1 MKQKLWKRL
10 TSGLLSILLVITSI
24 PLTAVTAFGVSVNAS
39 IEDYKYNKLWGVTNP
54 RPMAYATSTQ
64 GPRQSIL
71 SSPVAAAGYEDA
83 DTDWMYF
90 AFSIAM
96 TQKVNLKVYKYDTGE
111 PDLLLYNEQY
121 NQVGGPAD
129 TAFPA
134 SKHHVADPE
143 DFLGYLNAYQ
153 YKDHLDP
160 SGTTVVKGTLEEI
173 EADLKRLS
181 EGGLTLTA
189 AKDVEVYGLSGQ
201 ALPWSTPAQYF
212 LAKGQTP
219 PWVRDSGP
227 VPEDEDEEVLPEEE
241 PGMDDPAPEETPK
254 PDAEP
259 DETDLSKADEMYPGG
274 EDYDLELM
282 PEDFFLPPFP
292 YQGEEESKPRKAAR
306 AAEPGGEGEGFIHNY
321 FLWDGTIVTEDG
333 AVESPWRAAP
343 T

>member
-1 MKQKLWKRL
+1 
-10 TSGLLSILLVITSI
+10 
-24 PLTAVTAFGVSVNAS
+24 
-39 IEDYKYNKLWGVTNP
+39 
-54 RPMAYATSTQ
+54 
-64 GPRQSIL
+64 
-71 SSPVAAAGYEDA
+71 
-83 DTDWMYF
+83 
-90 AFSIAM
+90 
-96 TQKVNLKVYKYDTGE
+96 
-111 PDLLLYNEQY
+111 
-121 NQVGGPAD
+121 VGGPAD

-227 VPEDEDEEVLPEEE
+227 VPEDEDEEVLTEEGQGRIEVNVPPE
-241 PGMDDPAPEETPK
+241 G
-254 PDAEP
+254 AEYVNRAVKTNP
-259 DETDLSKADEMYPGG
+259 FLADMIALFGNNHACS
-274 EDYDLELM
+274 LEQIRSVFEQYSTEYVCQKM
-282 PEDFFLPPFP
+282 PESADFDYVL
-292 YQGEEESKPRKAAR
+292 
-306 AAEPGGEGEGFIHNY
+306 Y
-321 FLWDGTIVTEDG
+321 FEDPQIDAYYYCVKKEMEHTIYHRFTQKDYEALLD
-333 AVESPWRAAP
+333 
-343 T
+343 